1 MLEISRRT
9 LVLSAVAIALASPVG
24 AQVTTV
30 PSPLSGKI
38 TLSGSTTVSPL
49 IAEVGKRFETVHP
62 GVRIDVQTGGSSR
75 GINDAIKGLA
85 DIGMSSRALNDKEKA
100 QVASV
105 TLANDGVALL
115 VHATNPV
122 ADLSDA
128 QVRALYTG
136 GIKNWK
142 ELGGKDAPITVVNR
156 ADGRAELEQF
166 REYFKFDVA
175 DIKASLISGENQ
187 HGIKT
192 VAGDPNAVIYMS
204 VGASEYAAASGEK
217 VKLLRWNGIEA
228 TSANVANGTLPVTRP
243 LILAIR
249 EASLSP
255 LARAFVDYA
264 KSPAVRDLV
273 VQFGYVPL
281 K

>member
-1 MLEISRRT
+1 MSVRLSRRS
-9 LVLSAVAIALASPVG
+9 VLAVGLGAMTSPALAQQP
-24 AQVTTV
+24 AA
-30 PSPLSGKI
+30 LSGKI

-49 IAEVGKRFETVHP
+49 VLEIGKRFEKQYP

-75 GINDAIKGLA
+75 GINDAIKGLV
-85 DIGMSSRALNDKEKA
+85 DIGMSSRALNEKEKTA
-100 QVASV
+100 VASV
-105 TLANDGVALL
+105 TLANDGVCML
-115 VHATNPV
+115 VHSSNPIR
-122 ADLSDA
+122 DLTDA
-128 QVRALYTG
+128 QIRTLYTG
-136 GIKNWK
+136 GVKNWK
-142 ELGGKDAPITVVNR
+142 ELGGKDAPITVINR

-166 REYFKFDVA
+166 REYFKLGVD
-175 DIKASLISGENQ
+175 DIKATLISGENQ

-204 VGASEYAAASGEK
+204 VGASEYAAANGEK
-217 VKLLRWNGIEA
+217 VKPLRWNGIEA

-243 LILAIR
+243 LILAVR

-255 LARAFVDYA
+255 LARAFVEYA
-264 KSPAVRDLV
+264 RAPAARDLV